1 MLWLWVKLCVCITRA
16 GDSSG
21 RRRRLLGLLRGDVSV
36 DVGKPLPHIQVKA
49 YNDAL
54 QPVSVNAP
62 AVDQPRLDRMFANAA
77 QRCALV
83 QPTFCAIAGDESY
96 YELAMAVRENGALD
110 NQMEG
115 GDNGPAAV
123 ERTTPCLRRTPATTS
138 LDEAEVLLVTKRRVL
153 TG

>member
-1 MLWLWVKLCVCITRA
+1 MGGYIDEARA
-16 GDSSG
+16 PPG
-21 RRRRLLGLLRGDVSV
+21 RHRRLYGPVHHDGSADAGEPLLRA
-36 DVGKPLPHIQVKA
+36 QVRA
-49 YNDAL
+49 YEAAL
-54 QPVSVNAP
+54 QHVTVDTPVA
-62 AVDQPRLDRMFANAA
+62 DRPRLDRMFANAA